1 MTRFIKIKGAIKL
14 YTYDWD
20 SWELIIKIT
29 PEDVELFCMELNLL
43 WFGKAEAVIIESLE
57 TGEKVTL
64 TAPETLDEARVCMKK
79 DDYRIEFSD
88 RDIQAILSYLLEY
101 YRDSFAPVSHMH
113 IEVND
118 DTLGEDGDITIVAT
132 RSAEQLAKKS
142 DD

>member
-1 MTRFIKIKGAIKL
+1 MTRLTKIKGAIKL
-14 YTYDWD
+14 NTYDSD
-20 SWELIIKIT
+20 SWEIIIKIT

-43 WFGKAEAVIIESLE
+43 WFGKADSVIVESSE

-64 TAPETLDEARVCMKK
+64 TAPETLDEARVSMIK
-79 DDYRIEFSD
+79 DDYRIEFSN

-113 IEVND
+113 IEVDD

-132 RSAEQLAKKS
+132 RSAEQFAKES